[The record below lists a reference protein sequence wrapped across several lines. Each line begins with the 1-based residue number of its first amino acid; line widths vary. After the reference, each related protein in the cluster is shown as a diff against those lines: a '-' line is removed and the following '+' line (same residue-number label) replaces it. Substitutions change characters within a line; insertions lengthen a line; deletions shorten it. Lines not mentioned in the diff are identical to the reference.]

1 MLRKKNLIK
10 YQVDLSP
17 EIKMIGG
24 LWTQNKKEP
33 PSSFVYN
40 YALISNFI

>member
-1 MLRKKNLIK
+1 MRVIYAKKKKHLIK
-10 YQVDLSP
+10 YQVSP

-33 PSSFVYN
+33 PSSFV
-40 YALISNFI
+40 